1 MEIYEGRTHVGELLR
16 ENGDIWRDMEIF
28 GEIWEDMGV
37 LGYTWE
43 CGCVEV

>member
-1 MEIYEGRTHVGELLR
+1 MEIYEGRTHVGELMW

-28 GEIWEDMGV
+28 GEM
-37 LGYTWE
+37 GYTGE